1 MEGLLLFILG
11 LFISS
16 VLILLGIILIYNN
29 NRMYEKTIG
38 IIDESECVLDRNI
51 KNFVYNCEIKLYHII
66 ENKKYINFKK
76 VKTSIIPHRK
86 YDKIDIWYN
95 KNDPSEIIMN
105 ESLENFYIYIPI
117 ILGII
122 LLVLIMTLYL
132 IFSF

>member
-16 VLILLGIILIYNN
+16 ILILLGIFLIYYNN
-29 NRMYEKTIG
+29 IMYEKTVG
-38 IIDESECVLDRNI
+38 IIDESECILDRNI

-95 KNDPSEIIMN
+95 KNNPSEIIMN
-105 ESLENFYIYIPI
+105 ESLEYIYIYTNYFRNNVIYFNNDI
-117 ILGII
+117 IFNI
-122 LLVLIMTLYL
+122 
-132 IFSF
+132 

>member
-29 NRMYEKTIG
+29 NTMYEKTIG

-76 VKTSIIPHRK
+76 VKTSIIHHRK

>member
-1 MEGLLLFILG
+1 MESLLFYILG

-16 VLILLGIILIYNN
+16 ILILFGIFLIYYNN
-29 NRMYEKTIG
+29 SIYEKTVGVIE
-38 IIDESECVLDRNI
+38 ESECVLDRNI

>member
-16 VLILLGIILIYNN
+16 ILILLGIFLIYYNN
-29 NRMYEKTIG
+29 IMYEKTVG
-38 IIDESECVLDRNI
+38 IIDESECILDRNI

-95 KNDPSEIIMN
+95 KNNPSEIIMN
-105 ESLENFYIYIPI
+105 ESLENIYIYIPI

-122 LLVLIMTLYL
+122 LFILTMTLYL
-132 IFSF
+132 IFNI

>member
-1 MEGLLLFILG
+1 MEGLLFYILG

-16 VLILLGIILIYNN
+16 ILILFGIFLIYYNN
-29 NRMYEKTIG
+29 SIYEKTVGVIE
-38 IIDESECVLDRNI
+38 ESECVLDRNI

>member
-29 NRMYEKTIG
+29 NTMYEKTIG

-105 ESLENFYIYIPI
+105 NSLENMYIYIPI

-122 LLVLIMTLYL
+122 LFILIMTLYL
-132 IFSF
+132 IFGF

>member
-1 MEGLLLFILG
+1 MEGLLFYILG

-16 VLILLGIILIYNN
+16 ILILFGIFLIYYHNSI
-29 NRMYEKTIG
+29 YEKTVGVIE
-38 IIDESECVLDRNI
+38 ESECVLDRNI

>member
-51 KNFVYNCEIKLYHII
+51 KNFVYNCEIKYYVS
-66 ENKKYINFKK
+66 NKKVSNNN
-76 VKTSIIPHRK
+76 VSQSRR
-86 YDKIDIWYN
+86 
-95 KNDPSEIIMN
+95 S
-105 ESLENFYIYIPI
+105 
-117 ILGII
+117 
-122 LLVLIMTLYL
+122 
-132 IFSF
+132 

>member
-29 NRMYEKTIG
+29 NTMYEKTIG

>member
-1 MEGLLLFILG
+1 MESLLIFILG
-11 LFISS
+11 LFISCI
-16 VLILLGIILIYNN
+16 LILLGIILIYYNN
-29 NRMYEKTIG
+29 NKYEKTVG
-38 IIDESECVLDRNI
+38 IIDESECGLDRNI

-105 ESLENFYIYIPI
+105 NSLENIYIYIPI

-122 LLVLIMTLYL
+122 LFILIMTLYL
-132 IFSF
+132 IFGF

>member
-29 NRMYEKTIG
+29 NTMYEKTIG

-105 ESLENFYIYIPI
+105 NSLENIYIYIPI

-122 LLVLIMTLYL
+122 LFILIMTLYL
-132 IFSF
+132 IFGF

>member
-16 VLILLGIILIYNN
+16 ILILLGIFLIYYNN
-29 NRMYEKTIG
+29 IMYEKTVG
-38 IIDESECVLDRNI
+38 IIDESECILDRNI

-95 KNDPSEIIMN
+95 KNNPSEIIMN
-105 ESLENFYIYIPI
+105 ESLENIYIYIPI
-117 ILGII
+117 ILGIMLFI
-122 LLVLIMTLYL
+122 LTTTLYL

>member
-1 MEGLLLFILG
+1 MEGILLFILG
-11 LFISS
+11 LFISI
-16 VLILLGIILIYNN
+16 VLILVGIILIYYNN
-29 NRMYEKTIG
+29 NMYEKTLG
-38 IIDESECVLDRNI
+38 IIDETECVLDRNI

-76 VKTSIIPHRK
+76 VKTSIIPYRK

-105 ESLENFYIYIPI
+105 NSLKNIYIYIPI

-122 LLVLIMTLYL
+122 LFILIITLYL
-132 IFSF
+132 IFGF

>member
-11 LFISS
+11 LFIASI
-16 VLILLGIILIYNN
+16 LILLGIILIYNN
-29 NRMYEKTIG
+29 NTMYEKTIG
-38 IIDESECVLDRNI
+38 IIDETECVLDRNI

-105 ESLENFYIYIPI
+105 NSLENIYIYIPI

-122 LLVLIMTLYL
+122 LFILIMTLYL
-132 IFSF
+132 IFGF

>member
-29 NRMYEKTIG
+29 NNMYEKTVG

-105 ESLENFYIYIPI
+105 NGLENIYIYIPI

-122 LLVLIMTLYL
+122 LFILIMTLYL
-132 IFSF
+132 IFGF